1 MNFTNFVGVDV
12 SKLTIDV
19 HLRGSNAF
27 KTFANNTKGFTAL
40 LLWTKKL
47 LPSVDQSGI
56 IVCFEHTGMYS
67 IGLAIYLQEANVS
80 FAMISPPPGIKKSL
94 GMHRGKSDFIDAKRI
109 ANYAWLHRD
118 DIKPSVLPAKTIL
131 KLQTLLTLRDR
142 LVRDR
147 GGFEATCKEQ
157 RLLLGIADNAE
168 MFEVYQNMIGHLTT
182 QIKNLDAQI
191 LSIIDSDVSLKKT
204 YDLLTSMKGIG
215 PVIAAN
221 MITSTHNFTR
231 FTNWRKFACYIGT
244 APFEHTSGT
253 SVRGKTQ
260 VSHLANKQLKKLLH
274 LAAISAIIH
283 NKELRA
289 YYLRRVSEG
298 KSKMS
303 TINVLRNKI
312 LARMF
317 ALINRQS
324 EYVELMKFAA

>member
-1 MNFTNFVGVDV
+1 VGVDV
-12 SKLTIDV
+12 SKLTIDA

-40 LLWTKKL
+40 LLWTRKL
-47 LPSVDQSGI
+47 LPSVDSEGI
-56 IVCFEHTGMYS
+56 MLCFEHTGMYS
-67 IGLAIYLQEANVS
+67 IGLAIHLQEANIP
-80 FAMISPPPGIKKSL
+80 FAMISPLEIKKSL

-109 ANYAWLHRD
+109 ASYAWLHRD
-118 DIKPSVLPAKTIL
+118 DIKPSKLPAKSIL

-147 GGFEATCKEQ
+147 RGFGATCKEQ
-157 RLLLGIADNAE
+157 RLSLGLADNAE
-168 MFEVYQNMIGHLTT
+168 MFEIYQRMIGHLTT

-191 LSIIDSDVSLKKT
+191 LSVVDSDVALKKT

-215 PVIAAN
+215 PVIATN
-221 MITSTHNFTR
+221 VITSTHNFSR

-253 SVRGKTQ
+253 SIRGKTQ
-260 VSHLANKQLKKLLH
+260 ISHLANKQLKKLLH

-289 YYLRRVSEG
+289 YYLGSVSEG
-298 KSKMS
+298 KNKMS

-312 LARMF
+312 IARMF

-324 EYVELMKFAA
+324 GYVELVKYAA

>member
-1 MNFTNFVGVDV
+1 MIMNFTNLVGVDV
-12 SKLTIDV
+12 SKLTIDA

-27 KTFANNTKGFTAL
+27 KTFANNTQGFTAL
-40 LLWTKKL
+40 LLWIKNYFQALIKTVL
-47 LPSVDQSGI
+47 WYVLNIQ
-56 IVCFEHTGMYS
+56 VC
-67 IGLAIYLQEANVS
+67 IA
-80 FAMISPPPGIKKSL
+80 FAMISPLKIKKSL
-94 GMHRGKSDFIDAKRI
+94 GIHRGKSDFIDAKRI
-109 ANYAWLHRD
+109 ANYAWLHRE
-118 DIKPSVLPAKTIL
+118 DIKPSVLPAKSIL

-147 GGFEATCKEQ
+147 GGFEATFKEQ

-168 MFEVYQNMIGHLTT
+168 MFEVYKSMIGHLTT
-182 QIKNLDAQI
+182 QIRNLDAQI
-191 LSIIDSDVSLKKT
+191 LIVIDSDVALKKT

-215 PVIAAN
+215 PVISAN

-244 APFEHTSGT
+244 APFEHTSG
-253 SVRGKTQ
+253 SSIKGKTQ
-260 VSHLANKQLKKLLH
+260 ISHLANKQLKKLLH

-324 EYVELMKFAA
+324 GYIELAKYAA

>member
-1 MNFTNFVGVDV
+1 MKFTNFVGVDV
-12 SKLTIDV
+12 SKLTIDAHV
-19 HLRGSNAF
+19 RGSNAS
-27 KTFANNTKGFTAL
+27 KTFANNPKGFTAL
-40 LLWTKKL
+40 LIWSKKL
-47 LPSVDQSGI
+47 IPDVDQNAI
-56 IVCFEHTGMYS
+56 LICFEHTGMYS
-67 IGLAIYLQEANVS
+67 IKLAIHLQELNIP
-80 FAMISPPPGIKKSL
+80 FAMISPLEIKKSL
-94 GMHRGKSDFIDAKRI
+94 DMHRGKSDFIDAKRK

-118 DIKPSVLPAKTIL
+118 DIKPSVLPTKSIL

-157 RLLLGIADNAE
+157 RLSLGIANNAE
-168 MFEVYQNMIGHLTT
+168 MFEVYQSMIGHLNT
-182 QIKNLDAQI
+182 QIKSLDAQI
-191 LSIIDSDVSLKKT
+191 LSVIDSDVSLKKT

-231 FTNWRKFACYIGT
+231 FASWRKFACYIGT
-244 APFEHTSGT
+244 APFEHMSGT

-289 YYLRRVSEG
+289 YYLRRVGQG

-324 EYVELMKFAA
+324 GYEYAA